1 MSSAPAP
8 KPKSSNA
15 IWWVLGVMAGAIV
28 LLVAGSLIFAGLF
41 IRHVSVNESGN
52 KVVVDTPVGSIRVNN
67 DETHPTGLPIYPGA
81 TSLKTEGT
89 SIELSSQ
96 SGAAMGVATEN
107 YTTSDDLDKVSA
119 WYQQKLGPK
128 YRRESDAGGTLHA
141 RGQHGAKAD
150 IVFTNDSGEGSRIV
164 TLTKKFS
171 GVEITLLRFGK
182 REIQ

>member
-1 MSSAPAP
+1 
-8 KPKSSNA
+8 
-15 IWWVLGVMAGAIV
+15 
-28 LLVAGSLIFAGLF
+28 
-41 IRHVSVNESGN
+41 
-52 KVVVDTPVGSIRVNN
+52 
-67 DETHPTGLPIYPGA
+67 
-81 TSLKTEGT
+81 
-89 SIELSSQ
+89 
-96 SGAAMGVATEN
+96 MGVATEN

-171 GVEITLLRFGK
+171 GVEITLCVSGK
-182 REIQ
+182 RRFSSRGLQAGQRFSGSPLFQQGKERFSAPGKSLALARAL